1 VSATATAA
9 PPVHEPGELAR
20 PGGRRERQRSRRAS
34 LALRGSGP
42 LVLLVGWWIGSAT
55 GVIPPSTLSGP
66 EDVWRA
72 LRVLIESGDLRD
84 ALLASLRRAGLG
96 LAIGATLGL
105 VLGLLAGLSRL
116 GEELLDPSLQMLR
129 TVPFV
134 TLVPLF
140 IVWFGIDELS
150 KIALVV
156 VGSTFP
162 MYLNVYG
169 GVRNVDR
176 KVVEAGRMFGLSRG
190 QLIRR
195 IVLPAALPSI
205 CVGLRFSAGVAIIAL
220 VFAEQVNTTV
230 GIGYLLAQAQQ
241 MMDIDTM
248 VVCILVYACLGL
260 AVDGVVRL
268 IERFA
273 MPWRTGIA
281 VR

>member
-1 VSATATAA
+1 MSATITLERVAE
-9 PPVHEPGELAR
+9 EPIELAR
-20 PGGRRERQRSRRAS
+20 PNARRERQRSRRTS
-34 LALRGSGP
+34 LALRVSGP
-42 LVLLVGWWIGSAT
+42 LLLLAGWWVGSAT
-55 GVIPPSTLSGP
+55 GVIPASTLSGP
-66 EDVWRA
+66 EDVWQAFRR
-72 LRVLIESGDLRD
+72 LVESGDLQH
-84 ALLASLRRAGLG
+84 ALVASLRRAGLG

-105 VLGLLAGLSRL
+105 TLGLIAGLWRL

-190 QLIRR
+190 QLIWR

-205 CVGLRFSAGVAIIAL
+205 CVGLRFAAGVAIIAL

-230 GIGYLLAQAQQ
+230 GVGYLLAQAQQ
-241 MMDIDTM
+241 MMDIDTI
-248 VVCILVYACLGL
+248 VVCIIVYACLGL
-260 AVDGVVRL
+260 FVDGLVRL
-268 IERFA
+268 VERFA
-273 MPWRTGIA
+273 MPWRAGIA